1 MFTAWQSKIGEG
13 DFARNSRVWKQ
24 SKFSQAAWSSY
35 LYLFDATS
43 LSVWTPPASIV
54 SEDASDA
61 YEIVDAGGALW
72 KWLRKKSAN
81 SSTKRC
87 FFNTYETF
95 LVPVKARFF
104 FYFTTIASFQFAFW
118 TCLVAS
124 ANTWWRVVWFLRDA
138 WTWHAKHN
146 WRRAN
151 TNADFLT
158 SDSWCLDLVGGGYD
172 YKIAVST
179 GVQYIAE
186 VRRDATTW
194 KQRIRVSADNG
205 ATRFNTCEQ
214 PNALWQSRVWFVD
227 WTWQSPNIHLK
238 RVEVE
243 ALT

>member
-72 KWLRKKSAN
+72 KWLRKKTAN
-81 SSTKRC
+81 TLTKRC

-124 ANTWWRVVWFLRDA
+124 SNTWWRVVWLLRDA

-151 TNADFLT
+151 TNAEFLT

-227 WTWQSPNIHLK
+227 WTWQTPNIHLK